1 MRYFWSMFWFAI
13 LANVTVYVAGSMTGK
28 EPDFMIAT
36 VVGVISGLV
45 ASLIGIVANIEPETP
60 THH

>member
-1 MRYFWSMFWFAI
+1 MFWFAI

-36 VVGVISGLV
+36 VVGAIAGLI

-60 THH
+60 SHH